1 MKEMTPSLLDDIGRS
16 ILDRSAIQAIL
27 FDFGGTLDAD
37 GVTWKERFFR
47 LYREEGVDISS
58 ERFDRAFYNA
68 DDALV
73 GRIPSALSL
82 KDTAHRLAQ
91 DVAQEL
97 EVHDQDKIERIAH
110 RFVAD
115 AHERL
120 AANGGLL
127 RDLSHRYRL
136 GIVSNFY
143 GNLSAVCNGAGLGP
157 LFQTI
162 VDSTVVGY
170 LKPNPEIFHVAL
182 RELHVEPWQAVFV
195 GDSLQRDMAGA
206 RAVGM
211 AHVWLTAQPAHE
223 KGACCPNDPVAH
235 RLEDVRALFV

>member
-1 MKEMTPSLLDDIGRS
+1 MVPSSLKGKPRS
-16 ILDRSAIQAIL
+16 TLDRSAIQAIL

-37 GVTWKERFFR
+37 GVAWKERFLR
-47 LYREEGVDISS
+47 LYRDEDVDVSS
-58 ERFDRAFYNA
+58 ERFDRAFYKA

-73 GRIPSALSL
+73 GRIPSTLSL

-97 EVHDQDKIERIAH
+97 EVHDQGKVERIAR
-110 RFVAD
+110 RFLAD

-120 AANGGLL
+120 TANGGLL
-127 RDLSHRYRL
+127 QDLSHRYRL

-143 GNLSAVCNGAGLGP
+143 GNLSAVCHGAGLSP
-157 LFQTI
+157 FFQTI
-162 VDSTVVGY
+162 IDSEVVGH
-170 LKPNPEIFHVAL
+170 LKPSPEIFHVAL
-182 RELHVEPWQAVFV
+182 RALHVEPWQAVFV

-211 AHVWLTAQPAHE
+211 AHVWLTAQPAE
-223 KGACCPNDPVAH
+223 AKGACCPNDPVAH